1 MAPTA
6 MEPER
11 RQNPDKPGIELLEEA
26 TQVLRTAPIATLTM
40 YYVGAIPFVL
50 GFLYFWTD
58 MSRSAFASQHLAE
71 ASLGTAALFIWMKFC
86 QALFAARLRAQV
98 AADEVSPYT
107 LAEYGRILF
116 AQAVLQP
123 LGLFL
128 VPVAL
133 VLGIPFGWVYAFF
146 QNLTAQAVPVSAAIS
161 DVAKK
166 AWKQTLLSQGQN
178 HLILGIA
185 LLFAM
190 FVFLNWMIVA
200 MSIPGILKTL
210 IGVESVFTQ
219 SPVAMLNTTFF
230 AGISGLTYLTIDPL
244 LKAVYVLRCFYGE
257 SRQSGEDLK
266 SDLKRFAAS
275 LSQMAGALLVLLLLT
290 SGSVGAGTRGLTPLA
305 VSSAELN
312 QRIDEVIHSSRYAWR
327 LPRDPLA
334 QSQAEDGMIAR
345 FFYAA
350 GRMLRSVLRTVV
362 SWIDR
367 FFEGLFGRSNSRGLS
382 GFSWSSSSLLLYGL
396 LAAVVLA
403 LAVFIIRTLRGK
415 TSTPIVAEAVPIR
428 PAPDVNDENV
438 SADQLPEDGWM
449 SMARDLL
456 GRGEFRLA
464 MRAFYLA
471 SLAHLGQCNLISIA
485 RFKSN
490 RDYENE
496 LRRRGHAFPELLP
509 VFGANV
515 LALERIWYGR
525 HGVNDE
531 VVREFASNVDKIR
544 AVQ

>member
-1 MAPTA
+1 V
-6 MEPER
+6 
-11 RQNPDKPGIELLEEA
+11 LEEA
-26 TQVLRTAPIATLTM
+26 THVLRAAPIETLTT

-58 MSRSAFASQHLAE
+58 MSRSAFAGQHLAE

-86 QALFAARLRAQV
+86 QALFAGRLRAQLT
-98 AADEVSPYT
+98 ADGVPRYN
-107 LAEYGRILF
+107 LAGYGRILF
-116 AQAVLQP
+116 AQAVIQP

-128 VPVAL
+128 MPIAF

-146 QNLTAQAVPVSAAIS
+146 QNVTALAGPVSEPIS

-185 LLFAM
+185 LLFGLC
-190 FVFLNWMIVA
+190 VFLNWTIVV
-200 MSIPGILKTL
+200 MSIPGVLKTL
-210 IGVESVFTQ
+210 IGIESVFTQ
-219 SPVAMLNTTFF
+219 SPMAMLNTTFF
-230 AGISGLTYLTIDPL
+230 AGIFGLTYLTIDPV

-266 SDLKRFAAS
+266 SDLKRFAAP
-275 LSQMAGALLVLLLLT
+275 LGQMAGALLIFLLLT
-290 SGSVGAGTRGLTPLA
+290 AGGVATPAQSAQA
-305 VSSAELN
+305 VSSGELN

-327 LPRDPLA
+327 LPRDPA
-334 QSQAEDGMIAR
+334 ARAQAEDGMIAR

-350 GRMLRSVLRTVV
+350 GRMLRGVLKTVV

-367 FFEGLFGRSNSRGLS
+367 FVRGLFGGSNSRGPA

-415 TSTPIVAEAVPIR
+415 PAALVVAEASPIR

-438 SADQLPEDGWM
+438 SADQLPEDGWIT
-449 SMARDLL
+449 MARDLL
-456 GRGEFRLA
+456 ARGEFRLA

-496 LRRRGHAFPELLP
+496 LRRRSHAFPELLP

-515 LALERIWYGR
+515 LVLERIWYGR
-525 HGVNDE
+525 HDVSDE